1 MGVKAS
7 VLAADKQEKVDEI
20 VKLILATFKSQY
32 LSEYAAQLV
41 QQFKDELEEEAEQK
55 KAKELAEKKDNA
67 LMYRQIMAQDDARDG
82 IDSGGSNF

>member
-1 MGVKAS
+1 MAEEAKAEQ
-7 VLAADKQEKVDEI
+7 LAELNK
-20 VKLILATFKSQY
+20 KSD
-32 LSEYAAQLV
+32 A
-41 QQFKDELEEEAEQK
+41 ELEEEAEQK